1 MKQLTKEKLSGIYT
15 YKIYRC
21 KSKMPWILQK
31 LLPEEAFELHEESWN
46 AYPYCKTVL
55 TLATRPLQNPGYMGE
70 DSMLVIESIHLPDNG
85 SSENPLNINR
95 KRDIVFLDIC
105 DDTLIG
111 EANYR
116 PESDPKIFKSERT
129 GRGQLREDWMEHTTP
144 MMCCYKAVTVQF
156 KWLGLGS
163 LVEKTI
169 MKQYSKIFSNFHRH
183 AFCWIDTWFDL
194 TDEELQEYD
203 EETARQLQELVNS
216 EKRRGVAL
224 DD

>member
-1 MKQLTKEKLSGIYT
+1 FLKQYDFFDDETITPGRKLSGIYT

-55 TLATRPLQNPGYMGE
+55 TNPGYMGE

-144 MMCCYKAVTVQF
+144 LYKAVTVQF

-169 MKQYSKIFSNFHRH
+169 MKQYSKIFSNFHR
-183 AFCWIDTWFDL
+183 F
-194 TDEELQEYD
+194 
-203 EETARQLQELVNS
+203 
-216 EKRRGVAL
+216 VAEP
-224 DD
+224 